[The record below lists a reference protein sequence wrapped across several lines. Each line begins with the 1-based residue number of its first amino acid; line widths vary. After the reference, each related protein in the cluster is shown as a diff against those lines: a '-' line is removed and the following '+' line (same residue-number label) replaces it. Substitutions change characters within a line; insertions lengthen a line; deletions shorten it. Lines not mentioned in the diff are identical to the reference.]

1 MRRPLLLLAT
11 TLSLLVFP
19 GMASA
24 NATTTSS
31 AFQWEAG
38 AGVVCTFFPCPDVAS
53 ADNGDTVTVSA
64 QGVMDAATGSASGS
78 GTFQHRNSAGT
89 LIGFGAITANRLID
103 FSFYGCGTGAFSNF
117 CGGRAALAVHLVG
130 HPAANPSATIEAN
143 GILQVECL
151 FGTPPPGAME
161 GIRLNVQ
168 DLINFNK
175 SVSGVTLYIK
185 A

>member
-1 MRRPLLLLAT
+1 MRRLFVGAT
-11 TLSLLVFP
+11 TLSLLVFS
-19 GMASA
+19 GTASA
-24 NATTTSS
+24 SATTTSS
-31 AFQWEAG
+31 TFQWEAG
-38 AGVVCTFFPCPDVAS
+38 AGVVCGFFPCPDVAT

-78 GTFQHRNSAGT
+78 GTFQHRDSAGT
-89 LIGFGAITANRLID
+89 LIGFGTLTANRLID
-103 FSFYGCGTGAFSNF
+103 FSFYGCGTGPFSNF

-130 HPAANPSATIEAN
+130 HPAADPSATVEAN

-151 FGTPPPGAME
+151 FGSPPTGAME

-175 SVSGVTLYIK
+175 SVSGVTLYITTS
-185 A
+185 